1 MLHNFNGENRSGQGL
16 IALIGGQ
23 ILSRQET
30 SSHKGGPFLGW
41 NCEEHF
47 HIIILDEVGVMDL
60 NACKLMSKALAK
72 EIVGCWSSCSSH
84 CQIDEGK
91 SVTAQEQ
98 CSKAICRERL

>member
-1 MLHNFNGENRSGQGL
+1 MLHNFNGENRSGQGS

-23 ILSRQET
+23 ILSHQET
-30 SSHKGGPFLGW
+30 SSRKGDPFLGW

-47 HIIILDEVGVMDL
+47 HIIILDEVGVVDL
-60 NACKLMSKALAK
+60 NACKLTSKALAK
-72 EIVGCWSSCSSH
+72 EIVVCWSSCSSH

-98 CSKAICRERL
+98 CSKAIRRERL